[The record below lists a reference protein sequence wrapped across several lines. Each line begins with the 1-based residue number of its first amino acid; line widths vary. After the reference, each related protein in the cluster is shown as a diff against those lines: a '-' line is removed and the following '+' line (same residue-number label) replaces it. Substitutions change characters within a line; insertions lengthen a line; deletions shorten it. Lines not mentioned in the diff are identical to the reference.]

1 MAKRLVEA
9 SRGIGVNPC
18 SAGSTL
24 KTVKTAP
31 KVTVIEVTME
41 DLHAPVREFE
51 QSHPGYDRT
60 NFIDFFR
67 DEAGELIETADF
79 HRVYRMYHRLM
90 LAEKSE

>member
-1 MAKRLVEA
+1 M
-9 SRGIGVNPC
+9 
-18 SAGSTL
+18 
-24 KTVKTAP
+24 KTAP
-31 KVTVIEVTME
+31 KVTVIEVTIE

-67 DEAGELIETADF
+67 DEAGELIETDYV
-79 HRVYRMYHRLM
+79 HRVYRWYHRLM